1 MLSTGKYIG
10 EGFDLPQLDTLILAA
25 PFSWKN
31 NLIQY
36 SGRIHR
42 NYKDKSL
49 VRIFDYVDIHVPY
62 LEKMFQ
68 KRQVAYRK
76 MDYRAIEGEEKQ
88 FVYVD
93 SRYENV
99 LREDLAGERQECML
113 ILPYVHQT
121 KLMNFLKEFRISQI
135 EICIPETVANK
146 AWLDQLKSQKIKVSF
161 TQSKIVTPILLVN
174 KTIVW
179 YGAMPLLGK
188 VDEMTIL
195 RLESAS
201 IVSELVAGLR

>member
-1 MLSTGKYIG
+1 M
-10 EGFDLPQLDTLILAA
+10 
-25 PFSWKN
+25 
-31 NLIQY
+31 
-36 SGRIHR
+36 
-42 NYKDKSL
+42 
-49 VRIFDYVDIHVPY
+49 RIFDYVDIHVPY

-93 SRYENV
+93 SRYEKV

-179 YGAMPLLGK
+179 YSAMPLLGK

-201 IVSELVAGLR
+201 IASELVAGLR

>member
-1 MLSTGKYIG
+1 M
-10 EGFDLPQLDTLILAA
+10 
-25 PFSWKN
+25 
-31 NLIQY
+31 
-36 SGRIHR
+36 
-42 NYKDKSL
+42 
-49 VRIFDYVDIHVPY
+49 
-62 LEKMFQ
+62 
-68 KRQVAYRK
+68 
-76 MDYRAIEGEEKQ
+76 
-88 FVYVD
+88 
-93 SRYENV
+93 
-99 LREDLAGERQECML
+99 
-113 ILPYVHQT
+113 
-121 KLMNFLKEFRISQI
+121 
-135 EICIPETVANK
+135 PETVANK

>member
-1 MLSTGKYIG
+1 
-10 EGFDLPQLDTLILAA
+10 
-25 PFSWKN
+25 
-31 NLIQY
+31 
-36 SGRIHR
+36 
-42 NYKDKSL
+42 
-49 VRIFDYVDIHVPY
+49 
-62 LEKMFQ
+62 
-68 KRQVAYRK
+68 

-135 EICIPETVANK
+135 EICIPEDGCKQILAR
-146 AWLDQLKSQKIKVSF
+146 QLKSKKIKVSF

-188 VDEMTIL
+188 VYEMTIL
-195 RLESAS
+195 CLESAN
-201 IVSELVAGLR
+201 IASEIIAGLG